1 MENMELYIKAVDAAA
16 RFFERK
22 YDAEIL
28 EKDPCANAPI
38 ICRIIENGEEKLVFV
53 NVSVRS
59 ESEGFEKTI
68 DRGEMEAAAIVYL
81 INNPQNEISV
91 RFDDVCMIVTAEN
104 RALMRHEVNALR

>member
-16 RFFERK
+16 SFFERK
-22 YDAEIL
+22 YNAEII

-38 ICRIIENGEEKLVFV
+38 ICRIIENGDEKLVFV

-59 ESEGFEKTI
+59 ASEGFEKTI
-68 DRGEMEAAAIVYL
+68 DRGEMEAAAVVYL
-81 INNPQNEISV
+81 INNPQNAISV

-104 RALMRHEVNALR
+104 RALMRHEVNALK